1 MTVSPAPV
9 SSAEYYAHDGYYTLD
24 EGPSE
29 WSGAG
34 AQKLGLEGQVKAE
47 QFARIID
54 GILPHGSALA
64 RGADGTRNRGTD
76 LTFSAPK
83 SVSLVGLI
91 GGDKRVIEAH
101 RNAVRETMRWAEEKL
116 AVARSGAGGAER
128 EVTGNLVQAHFHHDL
143 SRALDPQVHTHC
155 VVANI
160 TQRADSEWRA
170 LHNVKLWQH
179 APVIGAAYHAQ
190 LRSNLAELGYETQ
203 ITGKH
208 GSFEI
213 SGISRD
219 AIEAFSERAKDIRE
233 KAQELG
239 LSSPKAME
247 AIAVR
252 SRDAKQ
258 QGSGDLAI
266 EKWAQKAG
274 PYRAEIE
281 QTIEAAR
288 ARTQPRSVL
297 ATVRAWGEALLERI
311 TKALGPKPD
320 PMVETASPPRKGADL
335 AAAFSAAAGVRHLA
349 ERSASFDRMELLK
362 SALGFAEKGA
372 TVRSIESRIDTLVGE
387 GVLIGGR
394 AGSEHADRLTTRE
407 LLETERAIINA
418 AKDGA
423 GQGQALLP
431 QDKADEQ
438 IAAIEEL
445 RGFALSDE
453 QRGAALSLLSGA
465 NRIQIIQGDAG
476 TGKSTLFAFVK
487 EVACNGGR
495 APLFLTSQSALVA
508 DMRSEGLDART
519 LASVLV
525 PYANHEGRIS
535 LTDTTK
541 ELLSD
546 RLVIVEEAS
555 MVSTL
560 QAKLLIELTDKAESL
575 KLAFVGDEKQI
586 APVAAGRAFALMQE
600 HGAPTEKLV
609 ENRRQLDPD
618 LREAVEHARAGDI
631 GKTFEALGERVVE
644 AASPAQVAAEL
655 YLSLS
660 PEERDKTSLLT
671 SGHVLR
677 EAVLDQVRGELIHRG
692 ELGRD
697 TLTVPV
703 MDSLNLTREELRNI
717 RSWREGMQ
725 LKLYRDQAGLDRG
738 RYQVGIVSRDDYLV
752 QLKGDGDEHWID
764 PRDFHPNGS
773 GASLAVPGEME
784 VREGDRL
791 LFTATDKGL
800 GVVNGTRASV
810 TAIEGDT
817 LHLASGEHEYT
828 LGPDHP
834 ARERLGH
841 AAVINMHRAQGITV
855 DKAITVMSSGDT
867 LLNSQSLH
875 YVLQTRARE
884 DVRLITDDKA
894 ALQESIENHSGDVP
908 HALDL
913 APELSDADGERFDPK
928 TGELLDAPAT
938 KEPDAAELFERAM
951 AEEFAE
957 PEKSPSRCVS
967 ASKRSSAMSLIW
979 AMISKWRC
987 EAGIL

>member
-1 MTVSPAPV
+1 MTVSPASV
-9 SSAEYYAHDGYYTLD
+9 SSAEYYAHDGYYTID

-29 WSGAG
+29 WMGEG
-34 AQKLGLEGQVKAE
+34 AQRLGLEGQVKPE
-47 QFARIID
+47 QFAQIVD
-54 GILPHGSALA
+54 GVLPDRTELA

-83 SVSLVGLI
+83 SVSLVGLV

-101 RNAVRETMRWAEEKL
+101 RNAVRETMQWAEEKL
-116 AVARSGAGGAER
+116 ALARSGSGGVER
-128 EVTGNLVQAHFHHDL
+128 EVTGNLVQAHFHHHL

-155 VVANI
+155 VVANM
-160 TQRADSEWRA
+160 TQRADGEWRA

-179 APVIGAAYHAQ
+179 APLLGAAYHAQ

-203 ITGKH
+203 INGKH

-213 SGISRD
+213 SGISRG
-219 AIEAFSERAKDIRE
+219 AIEAFSERAKDIRQ
-233 KAQELG
+233 KAAELG

-258 QGSGDLAI
+258 QGSSELAI

-281 QTIEAAR
+281 QTIENAR

-311 TKALGPKPD
+311 TKALGPRPD
-320 PMVETASPPRKGADL
+320 PMVETASPPRKGAVL

-362 SALGFAEKGA
+362 AGLGFAEKGA
-372 TVRSIESRIDTLVGE
+372 TVRNIESWIDALVSE
-387 GVLIGGR
+387 GVLIRGR
-394 AGSEHADRLTTRE
+394 AGSEHADLLTTRE
-407 LLETERAIINA
+407 LLETERAIISA
-418 AKDGA
+418 AKEGA

-431 QDKADEQ
+431 QDKAEQQ
-438 IAAIEEL
+438 IAAIEER

-453 QRGAALSLLSGA
+453 QKGAALSLLSGT

-476 TGKSTLFAFVK
+476 TGKSTLFAFVN
-487 EVACNGGR
+487 EVAGDEGR

-508 DMRSEGLDART
+508 DMRSDGLEAQT

-525 PYANHEGRIS
+525 PYANHEGQIS

-560 QAKLLIELTDKAESL
+560 QAKLLIELTEKAGSP

-586 APVAAGRAFALMQE
+586 APVTAGRAFALMQE

-618 LREAVEHARAGDI
+618 LREAVEYARAGDI

-644 AASPAQVAAEL
+644 AANPALAAAEL

-677 EAVLDQVRGELIHRG
+677 EAVLDHVRGELIERG

-703 MDSLNLTREELRNI
+703 LDSLNLTREELRNI
-717 RSWREGMQ
+717 RSWGEGMQ
-725 LKLYRDQAGLDRG
+725 LDLYRDQAGLDRG
-738 RYQVGIVSRDDYLV
+738 RYEVGIVSRDDHLV
-752 QLKGDGDEHWID
+752 QLINNGDEYWID
-764 PRDFHPNGS
+764 PRDFHWNGS

-784 VREGDRL
+784 VRAGDRL
-791 LFTATDKGL
+791 LFTAPDKAL
-800 GVVNGTRASV
+800 DVVNGTRAYV

-817 LHLASGEHEYT
+817 LHIASGERDYAI
-828 LGPDHP
+828 GPNHP

-841 AAVINMHRAQGITV
+841 AAAINMHSAQGITV
-855 DKAITVMSSGDT
+855 DNAITVMSSGDA

-884 DVRLITDDKA
+884 DLTLVTDDKA
-894 ALQESIENHSGDVP
+894 ALQKSIESHRGDVP

-913 APELSDADGERFDPK
+913 APQLSDADGERFDPK
-928 TGELLDAPAT
+928 TGELLDAPASR
-938 KEPDAAELFERAM
+938 EPDAAELFERAM

-957 PEKSPSRCVS
+957 PEKESEPVREREQEIERDEPDLSDDFE
-967 ASKRSSAMSLIW
+967 ME
-979 AMISKWRC
+979 M
-987 EAGIL
+987 